1 MVSRMKNNIKNIIS
15 VGLALS
21 MAAVIA
27 TTAYASEPYVSYNYD
42 AWGDAIPS
50 QSGYRVDET
59 ITGYEME
66 LNKLADPKS
75 NLFINE
81 EEPTNLS
88 NASDIFYEE
97 STNEFWIADSGNN
110 RILRTDSDL
119 KVIGCYKGVSNSKT
133 AVDEQTGLSTFS
145 NPTGVYVS
153 IDSKMKKPILYIA
166 DNKNA
171 RVVKAEIE
179 SKTDAKCLH
188 EYTKPDSELYSNSS
202 ETFNPSKILADSSG
216 ILYVVVSSVTTGAVV
231 FDETGEF
238 TGFYG
243 ANRVEQTAT
252 VIRQAIWRKFA
263 SNEQIASMAR
273 NVPVEYANFD
283 IDSEGF
289 IYTVTEAANAS
300 TDAVKKLNPAGEN
313 IWNTATG
320 NEFTFGD
327 LPEAAS
333 VDTSSF
339 TSRLTDIVVGADGII
354 NILDYETGRIF
365 QYTQDNDL
373 LFIFGSKNSTS
384 DQRGT
389 FTAPNGIESVGKK
402 IYVIDGKKNDI
413 TIFIETTFGKY
424 VHEAAALYEKGLYE
438 QAIDPWN
445 EVIKRDGGYA
455 LAYYGLG
462 KAYLNT
468 GDYEKAM
475 ENFKVSVS
483 KGSYDRAYEYERD
496 DFLRGNFTVII
507 VTLIIIIIAI
517 IVLRKLIKKGKIKMP
532 KIKKKP
538 QKEGK

>member
-1 MVSRMKNNIKNIIS
+1 MVSRMKKSIKNIIS

-21 MAAVIA
+21 MAATMV

-50 QSGYRVDET
+50 QSGYRVDKT
-59 ITGYEME
+59 ITGFEME
-66 LNKLADPKS
+66 LSKLADPDS
-75 NLFINE
+75 ELFISE
-81 EEPTNLS
+81 DEPTSLS
-88 NASDIFYEE
+88 NASDIFYED
-97 STNEFWIADSGNN
+97 STEEFWIADSGNN
-110 RILRTDSDL
+110 RILRTDSNL

-133 AVDEQTGLSTFS
+133 AVDEETGLSTFS
-145 NPTGVYVS
+145 NPSGIFVS
-153 IDSKMKKPILYIA
+153 IDAETNKPILYIA

-171 RVVKAEIE
+171 RVVKAEIKSE
-179 SKTDAKCLH
+179 TSAKCML
-188 EYTKPDSELYSNSS
+188 EYTKPDSELYANSS
-202 ETFNPSKILADSSG
+202 ETFNPSKILADSAG

-243 ANRVEQTAT
+243 ANRVEQTAA

-263 SNEQIASMAR
+263 SNEQIASMTR

-320 NEFTFGD
+320 NEFEFGD
-327 LPEAAS
+327 LPEYAN

-339 TSRLTDIVVGADGII
+339 TSRLTDIVVGKDGII
-354 NILDYETGRIF
+354 NLLDYETGRIF

-384 DQRGT
+384 DQKGT
-389 FTAPNGIESVGKK
+389 FTAPNGIETVGKN

-413 TIFIETTFGKY
+413 TIFVETTFGKY
-424 VHEAAALYEKGLYE
+424 VHEAAALFEKGLYE
-438 QAIDPWN
+438 EAIDPWN
-445 EVIKRDGGYA
+445 EVIKRDGGYS

-468 GDYEKAM
+468 GDYKKAM
-475 ENFKVSVS
+475 ENFKISVA
-483 KGSYDRAYEYERD
+483 KGSYDRAYEYDRD
-496 DFLRGNFTVII
+496 EFLRANFTAIII
-507 VTLIIIIIAI
+507 VLIVLIVAI
-517 IVLRKLIKKGKIKMP
+517 IVLRKLFKKGIIKLP

-538 QKEGK
+538 KEGE

>member
-1 MVSRMKNNIKNIIS
+1 MVSRMKKIVKNIIS
-15 VGLALS
+15 AGLALS
-21 MAAVIA
+21 ITAAMTV
-27 TTAYASEPYVSYNYD
+27 TSYASEPYVSYNYD

-66 LNKLADPKS
+66 LDKLADPKS
-75 NLFINE
+75 DLFISD
-81 EEPTNLS
+81 EEPIDLLG
-88 NASDIFYEE
+88 ASDIFYEE
-97 STNEFWIADSGNN
+97 SLKEFWIADSGND
-110 RILRTDSDL
+110 RILRTDSNL
-119 KVIGCYKGVSNSKT
+119 KVIGCYKGVSGSKMSLD
-133 AVDEQTGLSTFS
+133 AETGLSVFS
-145 NPTGVYVS
+145 NPTGVYVN
-153 IDSKMKKPILYIA
+153 IDKATNKPVIFVA

-171 RVVKAEIE
+171 RVVKATVE
-179 SKTDAKCLH
+179 SKNSAVCTL
-188 EYTKPDSELYSNSS
+188 EYTKPDSELYANAS
-202 ETFNPSKILADSSG
+202 ETFNPSKILVDSAG

-231 FDETGEF
+231 FDETGTF

-243 ANRVEQTAT
+243 ANRVEQTAA

-263 SNEQIASMAR
+263 SNEQIASMTR

-320 NEFTFGD
+320 NQFEFGD
-327 LPEAAS
+327 LPEYAS
-333 VDTSSF
+333 VDTGSF
-339 TSRLTDIVVGADGII
+339 LSRLTDIVVDNDGII
-354 NILDYETGRIF
+354 NLLDYETGRIF

-373 LFIFGSKNSTS
+373 LFIFGSKNTTS

-389 FTAPNGIESVGKK
+389 FTAPNGIEAVGEK

-413 TIFIETTFGKY
+413 TIFVETTFGKY

-438 QAIDPWN
+438 DAIEPWN
-445 EVIKRDGGYA
+445 EVIKRDGGYS

-475 ENFKVSVS
+475 ENFKVSVAQS
-483 KGSYDRAYEYERD
+483 SYDRAYQYDRD
-496 DFLRGNFTVII
+496 DFLRANF
-507 VTLIIIIIAI
+507 TLIIIILLIIIVAI
-517 IVLRKLIKKGKIKMP
+517 IVLRRLFRKGIIKMP